1 MIKISKIKVLSI
13 LLVVIVLLFSSSCT
27 SCFNKYK
34 EMPNGVTLNV
44 SNKVKDYI
52 VQESLPTLHFDY
64 NGVRV
69 MMESSGSACFFV
81 SNDQYE
87 LSDKFGSHLK
97 QYSKEQISVVSCID
111 QEYDEGKA
119 MFDGKKLPLDQ
130 YDEFGNEQ
138 KYSKEYQL
146 VITNLDGTRYSYQF
160 RTFVS
165 DAKRYYIFRYS
176 SNMGISMEQPLM
188 VIKGEDGKN
197 KLVLLAL
204 PFETKYEVGPNNI
217 KLEALLEKE
226 TYLDEKYYKFA
237 YPDSIKDLA
246 DDERREKVMSW
257 YSTYCNGSLNENNEF
272 TFSYYGANFKVEFG
286 ISDAGNERNKEGF
299 KITYLG

>member
-27 SCFNKYK
+27 SCFNKYE

-87 LSDKFGSHLK
+87 LSDKFESHLK

-204 PFETKYEVGPNNI
+204 PFETKYEVGPTNI
-217 KLEALLEKE
+217 KLEALIEKD
-226 TYLDEKYYKFA
+226 TYTDEKYRKFA
-237 YPDSIKDLA
+237 YPNSIKDLSEN
-246 DDERREKVMSW
+246 ERQAKVKQW
-257 YSTYCNGSLNENNEF
+257 YTTFCNGFEDEEGVFSF
-272 TFSYYGANFKVEFG
+272 TYYGETFKVEFG
-286 ISDAGNERNKEGF
+286 VTDAGNERNKAGF
-299 KITYLG
+299 KLVYVA